1 MIEKCCEV
9 YKEFVKKAANMKP
22 HYLLTQKETEIL
34 NDPVKAQMWHSSFDP
49 HIHVPEVVESNL
61 KQLPHT

>member
-34 NDPVKAQMWHSSFDP
+34 NDPVKA
-49 HIHVPEVVESNL
+49 
-61 KQLPHT
+61 